1 MEYLEYKS
9 KNVIVDNELL
19 NKILDFNNITDIK
32 LLNESNYPYE
42 YNNTLE
48 FIQMVDK
55 HKNISIIGD
64 YDCDGICA
72 TAIMYIFLKRLGKDV
87 NYVIGNRVID
97 GYGMNENLI
106 NNCINNNSTLIITV
120 DNGINSYNEVE
131 YAKSKNIDV
140 IVTDHHLQTGEFPN
154 CLCFNPHYDDNVVF
168 KDVCGAFVAFTLV
181 HSYFRH
187 KNSIDKSFLNNLYEL
202 AALATIA
209 DVMPL
214 YDINRLI
221 VNSLIKDINQK
232 KVSNMGIK
240 MLCDYFRFGRMNQ
253 ITALDISF
261 TIVPVINASGRLD
274 DASFVVSLFN
284 GNETPELVDEVIR
297 INEKRK
303 SLTNE
308 AFELVKLDYNEKI
321 YVCFIENISEGLL
334 GILSGKILNQTKKPT
349 FVFTKTN
356 DLIKG
361 SGRSLENFDL
371 HENIRN
377 MDVEF
382 NSFGGHKRA
391 IGLSF
396 LSMDEFYKF
405 KRLVQNFSV
414 SNPITYY
421 ITYKYGSFYDVYKLI
436 SRLEPLGEGLKI
448 PYFYIK
454 SEIKDI
460 RIINNRHTSFRINI
474 NNRYEKFIAY
484 NRVLDGGC
492 YEILFELKSNEYG
505 VQGQVYKIGKTMEE

>member
-1 MEYLEYKS
+1 MEYVEYIS
-9 KNVIVDNELL
+9 KNNIVSNDLLNRILDYNNITNLDLL
-19 NKILDFNNITDIK
+19 NK
-32 LLNESNYPYE
+32 SNYPYE

-48 FIQMVDK
+48 FIKLIDK

-72 TAIMYIFLKRLGKDV
+72 TSIMYLFLKRLGKEV
-87 NYVIGNRVID
+87 YYVIGNRVND

-106 NNCINNNSTLIITV
+106 NNCINNKSTLIITV
-120 DNGINSYNEVE
+120 DNGINSVNEVE
-131 YAKSKNIDV
+131 YIKSKGIDV
-140 IVTDHHLQTGEFPN
+140 IITDHHLSTDNFPN
-154 CLCFNPHYDDNVVF
+154 CLYFNPHYDDNVIF

-187 KNSIDKSFLNNLYEL
+187 KNSVDKLFLSNLYEL

-221 VNSLIKDINQK
+221 VNNLIKDINNK
-232 KVSNMGIK
+232 KIVNKGIK
-240 MLCDYFRFGRMNQ
+240 LLCDYFKYGRNNF
-253 ITALDISF
+253 ITALDISYS
-261 TIVPVINASGRLD
+261 IVPVINASGRLD
-274 DASFVVSLFN
+274 DASFVVNLFN
-284 GNETPELVDEVIR
+284 GNESNELVDEVIR

-303 SLTNE
+303 TLTNE

-371 HENIRN
+371 HENIKN
-377 MDVEF
+377 MDIEF

-391 IGLSF
+391 VGISF
-396 LSMDEFYKF
+396 LNMEDFYKF
-405 KRLVQNFSV
+405 KKLVQDFYV
-414 SNPITYY
+414 PNPITYF
-421 ITYKYGSFYDVYKLI
+421 INYKYSSFYETYKLI
-436 SRLEPLGEGLKI
+436 NRLEPLGEGIKI

-454 SEIKDI
+454 GKISDIK
-460 RIINNRHTSFRINI
+460 IINNRHTTFRMLI
-474 NNRYEKFIAY
+474 NNKIEKFVIY
-484 NRVLDGGC
+484 NKTLDGGM
-492 YEILFELKSNEYG
+492 YEMLFELKSSEYG
-505 VQGQVYKIGKTMEE
+505 IQGVVFKIAKVEE